1 MLFFVSQVDPQ
12 ARIIREA
19 YPYVASR
26 VLTDPQDE
34 LQEALRRLALTSDG
48 HVRWERLESLLDE
61 AKGSSGYDV
70 TAALDQLTNYL
81 ISDDGEQLLSDLVIQ
96 IVDAADSLGSETVGY
111 IFEASRAL
119 SINDEV
125 AAVRAFRALQ
135 EVFQRQGQVGGIQ
148 QGVRDN
154 LEQVL
159 PEATPSMKRFWA
171 ILSLLG
177 AQGGQAADPS
187 KLVPIVRKLGQEPRV
202 QRMASEIIARLGE
215 RVLSRGLRAAF
226 GLPPPVFNGAGMDST
241 VTEDRI
247 RS

>member
-1 MLFFVSQVDPQ
+1 VLFFVSQVDPQ

-81 ISDDGEQLLSDLVIQ
+81 ISDDGEPLLSDLSIQ

-135 EVFQRQGQVGGIQ
+135 EVVQRQGEVGGIQ

-159 PEATPSMKRFWA
+159 PEATPSMKRFWG

-177 AQGGQAADPS
+177 AQGGQADPS
-187 KLVPIVRKLGQEPRV
+187 KFVPIVRKLGQEPRV
-202 QRMASEIIARLGE
+202 QRMASEILARLGE